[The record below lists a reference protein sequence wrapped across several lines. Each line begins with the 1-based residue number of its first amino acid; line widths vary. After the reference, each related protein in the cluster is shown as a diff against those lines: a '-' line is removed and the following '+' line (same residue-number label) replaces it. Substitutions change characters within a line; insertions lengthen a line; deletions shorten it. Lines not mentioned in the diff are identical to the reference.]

1 MGLTALVFCTWAVS
15 LAGIASIQQQCVS
28 PLWSDLLM
36 GINGFSAG
44 LPCMSM
50 FRYYWFIVCLEAALI
65 FGLAGCLAAGAFT
78 KTRLSFLGLFAVA
91 TLLYIQMTDT
101 FLTMQSVTDNAGGQ
115 LLHRGRTMVAG
126 CIMTATVNCFL
137 LIGLGLSDEHT
148 PAPVAENKANAV

>member
-28 PLWSDLLM
+28 PWSDTLQY
-36 GINGFSAG
+36 INGFSAG
-44 LPCMSM
+44 LPCMSL

-65 FGLAGCLAAGAFT
+65 FGLAGALAAGAFA

-101 FLTMQSVTDNAGGQ
+101 FLSMQSITDDSTGS
-115 LLHRGRTMVAG
+115 LKHRVRTMVAG

-137 LIGLGLSDEHT
+137 LMGLGVSEEAA
-148 PAPVAENKANAV
+148 PAPVAESKAAAV